1 MAGKILVLVI
11 SSMAIAAGWK
21 YVRTARRM
29 RRFQTTRGT
38 VVAREIAQLPALPD
52 RREGRWGKGGVHRP
66 KATYTYF
73 VGGVAYTSDR
83 WSYVTHGFKRHVVQG
98 MLDALP
104 GEVEVHYNPA
114 DPQEAYL
121 HRNTTIFGYVMI
133 AFGTVGV
140 LISAALLFS

>member
-1 MAGKILVLVI
+1 LGQGR
-11 SSMAIAAGWK
+11 SSP
-21 YVRTARRM
+21 T
-29 RRFQTTRGT
+29 
-38 VVAREIAQLPALPD
+38 ESHL
-52 RREGRWGKGGVHRP
+52 
-66 KATYTYF
+66 TYS

-104 GEVEVHYNPA
+104 REVEVHYNPA

-121 HRNTTIFGYVMI
+121 HTNRTIFGYVMI

-140 LISAALLFS
+140 LISAALLFG